1 MEPSEGYLKPCSTT
15 TTTANTTNNSHEPFG
30 FTATTSNAP
39 EFGSSNSSSN
49 HPSEANIAFPAND
62 VSKMADTALGTAA
75 TNAAATNSG
84 ETGGQ
89 SRAEKPISYGTSG
102 KCSNVPMFSSNSFQN
117 SLNST
122 IQKAMY
128 EMYNMSALNDSVGE
142 NGESMEARNSV
153 LEAIL
158 EIEFCNIPLRQEVLD
173 SVTSREG
180 KKSLKYS
187 DYLQIESHP
196 TLHELESERLEE
208 LKGACLLLRNDV
220 YKHVVHKTNQL
231 VDAVKVTEAA
241 IRRLIKMSK
250 RLSAFNKLSQNDQI
264 SLLKG
269 SIIEM
274 MCIRATTNF
283 NSEHNFWYFIDDIN
297 QGLTA
302 VSLDVLKNA
311 NWINFMSHKN
321 FAIKF
326 NSQFKSDPMI
336 ADLLTAIILFR
347 PSRASTSNQEL
358 IRDEFLNYC
367 YLLKRY
373 LYINSNGDKCK
384 AKSSYIVL
392 MHRLEELYY
401 LAEDIV
407 RIYLDMDPENAGPLF
422 VELFDLK

>member
-1 MEPSEGYLKPCSTT
+1 MEPSESYLKSCTS
-15 TTTANTTNNSHEPFG
+15 TTANTTNNSEPFG
-30 FTATTSNAP
+30 FAATTTNATEFSNP
-39 EFGSSNSSSN
+39 Q
-49 HPSEANIAFPAND
+49 EAITFPPND
-62 VSKMADTALGTAA
+62 NSKMAQVTPTTATSA
-75 TNAAATNSG
+75 SSID
-84 ETGGQ
+84 TGGQ
-89 SRAEKPISYGTSG
+89 SRPEKPLSYGASS
-102 KCSNVPMFSSNSFQN
+102 KCSTVPMFNSQSFQN
-117 SLNST
+117 TLNSN

-128 EMYNMSALNDSVGE
+128 EMYNMSAMNDSVGE
-142 NGESMEARNSV
+142 NGENGENMEARNSV

-158 EIEFCNIPLRQEVLD
+158 EIEFCNIPLRQEVLEK
-173 SVTSREG
+173 VTSSEN

-208 LKGACLLLRNDV
+208 LKGACTLLRNP

-326 NSQFKSDPMI
+326 NSQFKNDTMI
-336 ADLLTAIILFR
+336 ADLVCFV
-347 PSRASTSNQEL
+347 ST
-358 IRDEFLNYC
+358 FF
-367 YLLKRY
+367 
-373 LYINSNGDKCK
+373 
-384 AKSSYIVL
+384 A
-392 MHRLEELYY
+392 
-401 LAEDIV
+401 
-407 RIYLDMDPENAGPLF
+407 
-422 VELFDLK
+422 